1 MWQGLRGGKR
11 GEWLKGEENGKWKGS
26 GEGLRDGRGRANGR
40 EKVGNKRER
49 VKGGKR
55 MGRMCGRIRE
65 TCHIYDILYS
75 INLPIQM

>member
-1 MWQGLRGGKR
+1 MVG
-11 GEWLKGEENGKWKGS
+11 KGEGMGVEGPKEGERLGIKG
-26 GEGLRDGRGRANGR
+26 
-40 EKVGNKRER
+40 R
-49 VKGGKR
+49 VKCGKR